1 MTSMS
6 PQQLLT
12 GIFVWTL
19 RMEFYRCRHFI
30 LIELT
35 IAQVS
40 MTSLGDGVR
49 AATTLR
55 FGP

>member
-19 RMEFYRCRHFI
+19 RMEFYRCRQFI

-35 IAQVS
+35 MAQAS
-40 MTSLGDGVR
+40 MTSLGDSVCAR
-49 AATTLR
+49 LR
-55 FGP
+55 L